1 MLRVAIEDGRFLV
14 DGQPISINS
23 GSFHYWRHDPAQ
35 WPGILDRIKELNIT
49 TICTYIPWSV
59 HEVRKGVFD
68 FGDINPRKNLARFLQ
83 LCEERKFWVFVRP
96 GPHINAEL
104 TYFGFPKRVL
114 FDEAIQARDAG
125 GEVAVLPAFPKPFP
139 IPSYASEK
147 LYAEVATYFD
157 ALCPILQR
165 SQWPSGRI
173 IGIQSDNEQSYFFR
187 DAPFDLDYCDASLQ
201 LYRRFLKEKYT
212 EIACLNDLYGTR
224 FVGFDSVIPPR
235 TIPVVELTD
244 LRVIL
249 DWLEYKEYYLVHGVE
264 RVAHMIRERGIE
276 KIPVFHNYPLHCDP
290 PLNVVEMER
299 AIDYQGIDLYLHK
312 EGYNTLKHICLQ
324 LAGTSRFPFLAE
336 FGAGVWVTVPP
347 PRPHEEEFLK
357 LSALMHGIKGMNHY
371 MAVERDRWT
380 GSPIKQDGTIREDYF
395 SVYKNLGAFISQYAP
410 MEFDRVVEILLVR
423 VRDYDRLSSAATPL
437 NVPFFY
443 YLRNLLHPF
452 PRQLPPVSRWIGF
465 DSCLLDD
472 YLGWI
477 DFFETA
483 LSASGYGYNIG
494 DTELDLEELSRYKV
508 IILPTFS
515 FLNVKVQKRLLR
527 YVSAG
532 GTAILGP
539 EIPTL
544 NEFIKPMAPLSSI
557 LEKPVGRLS
566 NGLIDGVAVRRVRAF
581 SAPSLIQM
589 DNQAVAYRKKFGRG
603 QLIHLGFAFEPG
615 KHPLSEK
622 AGKLARKILS
632 TTGVESTGTV
642 LNPLV
647 NTALH
652 RSKDGRELIYISN
665 PTPQEQELRLETL
678 SRGRKIRRLWSRGS
692 RLDAKSGTPILHLSP
707 YTVIILEVS
716 E

>member
-1 MLRVAIEDGRFLV
+1 
-14 DGQPISINS
+14 
-23 GSFHYWRHDPAQ
+23 
-35 WPGILDRIKELNIT
+35 
-49 TICTYIPWSV
+49 
-59 HEVRKGVFD
+59 
-68 FGDINPRKNLARFLQ
+68 
-83 LCEERKFWVFVRP
+83 
-96 GPHINAEL
+96 
-104 TYFGFPKRVL
+104 
-114 FDEAIQARDAG
+114 
-125 GEVAVLPAFPKPFP
+125 
-139 IPSYASEK
+139 
-147 LYAEVATYFD
+147 
-157 ALCPILQR
+157 
-165 SQWPSGRI
+165 
-173 IGIQSDNEQSYFFR
+173 
-187 DAPFDLDYCDASLQ
+187 
-201 LYRRFLKEKYT
+201 
-212 EIACLNDLYGTR
+212 YGTR